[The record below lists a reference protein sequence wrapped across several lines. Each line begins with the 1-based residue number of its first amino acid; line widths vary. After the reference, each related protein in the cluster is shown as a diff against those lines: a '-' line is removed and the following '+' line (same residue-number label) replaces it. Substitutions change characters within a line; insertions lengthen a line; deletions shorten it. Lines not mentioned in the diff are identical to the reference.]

1 MTDRDKEKY
10 RRVARA
16 HLLLAAKDAPA
27 HLIRRVRA
35 LVEVE
40 LRDGTKHEFSE
51 EGWV

>member
-1 MTDRDKEKY
+1 MNERDKEKY
-10 RRVARA
+10 RRVAQA
-16 HLLLAAKDAPA
+16 HLLLAAADAPD

-40 LRDGTKHEFSE
+40 LRNGARYEFSA